1 MLVICSGNIC
11 RSPMAAVML
20 GDLLTQAGVSA
31 RVRSA
36 GFLTE
41 DRPASE
47 HGVTLMRKR
56 GLDLGEHRSQRLT
69 AEHLDTADLVLCME
83 RAHVREAA
91 VLAPGAFART
101 FTLPELA
108 RTARAVGPRREDE
121 TVQQWIDR
129 VGAGRRPA
137 DLVADRPDDEVADP
151 YGGTK
156 RQYRRTAEELDA
168 LLRTVVEH
176 LYPSGYGAAA
186 AN

>member
-1 MLVICSGNIC
+1 
-11 RSPMAAVML
+11 ML
-20 GDLLTQAGVSA
+20 GDLLAGAGASA

-41 DRPASE
+41 GRPASE
-47 HGVTLMRKR
+47 HGVTLMRRR
-56 GLDLGEHRSQRLT
+56 GLDLEEHRSQRLT
-69 AEHLDTADLVLCME
+69 AEHLETADLVLCME
-83 RAHVREAA
+83 RAHVREVA
-91 VLAPGAFART
+91 VLDPGAFART

-108 RTARAVGPRREDE
+108 REARAVGPRREHE
-121 TVQQWIDR
+121 TVGEWIGR

-137 DLVADRPDDEVADP
+137 DLVADRPEDEVADP

-176 LYPSGYGAAA
+176 LYPPGYGAAA